1 MAKYFGKETKQV
13 TAVNTVS
20 PNLRKL
26 AKQFPQWA
34 AQALNEE
41 AEETMTESKAMT
53 PVSQRG
59 RKVKGKK
66 DRVGKPGGRLRRS
79 GRVRHATPQSLTAM
93 LTYSTDYAIYV
104 HEIPAPPAKSSPGGR
119 SARHKS
125 PTQWKFLETPVNQRA
140 SKFSSR
146 IASEIKRK
154 LAASA
159 VGTTVGV

>member
-1 MAKYFGKETKQV
+1 MAKTKSI
-13 TAVNTVS
+13 NTVS
-20 PNLRKL
+20 KGLRKL

-34 AQALNEE
+34 AEALNEE

-79 GRVRHATPQSLTAM
+79 GRVHHATPKDLIAL
-93 LTYSTDYAIYV
+93 LTYSTDYAVYV

-125 PTQWKFLETPVNQRA
+125 PTQWKYLETPVNERA
-140 SKFSSR
+140 LKFDKR

-154 LAASA
+154 LASA
-159 VGTTVGV
+159 GA